1 MKEETQGNP
10 ADPASLTANQPAD
23 PLPAADP
30 SPAPDPAVPSANSET
45 ITTADPINDWA
56 SAERARREGRFEAAL
71 TFFSRP
77 FRPEMKAAS
86 GWRVLFCL
94 RRLGRLAEAR
104 ERGEKLAVECPEV
117 PMIKSELAWLEYVQ
131 EIKPARAAKDWARM
145 QAAAWRMGSRGAGP
159 EATRAALFAG
169 LEAAKAQKD
178 WEGVIRFC
186 QLVRPADLD
195 GNPRLINGR
204 KIPSERESWYY
215 ALLKALLAAHRFA
228 ECRTWA
234 AQAAQ
239 EFPRRLDFARW
250 RALAAIEAGDPATG
264 RAELEALTT
273 QPRCPW
279 YVEADLARLLHEEN
293 ETDAAWDRAIRAMR
307 SQGETKAK
315 VNLIGLLAVLAEQ
328 RQNAEAARDHLVL
341 AVVIRQREDWGLPAA
356 LTALIHRYPLPD
368 PLPAFP
374 AALQA
379 CRRWWGEAPGAAA
392 PAAATNPAGPE
403 TVLAQDCQGT
413 LILRDPTAPFG
424 FIRSPSFE
432 GNVFVLTRDLPAD
445 CRQHGAILIFT
456 AVRSFDRKKNREGV
470 RATRIRPVGAA
481 PATQIG

>member
-1 MKEETQGNP
+1 MNGE
-10 ADPASLTANQPAD
+10 
-23 PLPAADP
+23 
-30 SPAPDPAVPSANSET
+30 AVH
-45 ITTADPINDWA
+45 DWA
-56 SAERARREGRFEAAL
+56 SAERARREGRFEDAL
-71 TFFSRP
+71 AFFSRP
-77 FRPEMKAAS
+77 FRAEMKAAA

-94 RRLGRLAEAR
+94 RRLGRLDEAR
-104 ERGEKLAVECPEV
+104 ERGETLARDCPEV

-131 EIKPARAAKDWARM
+131 EIKPARAARDWARM

-159 EATRAALFAG
+159 EATRTALFAG

-204 KIPSERESWYY
+204 KIPSARESWYY
-215 ALLKALLAAHRFA
+215 ALLKALLAARRFA

-234 AQAAQ
+234 GQAAQ

-250 RALAAIEAGDPATG
+250 AALAAIEGGDPATG
-264 RAELEALTT
+264 RAELETLSTH
-273 QPRCPW
+273 PRCPW
-279 YVEADLARLLHEEN
+279 YVEADLARLLAEAN
-293 ETDAAWDRAIRAMR
+293 ETGAAWERATRAMTA
-307 SQGETKAK
+307 QGETKAK
-315 VNLIGLLAVLAEQ
+315 VNLVGLLALLAER

-341 AVVIRQREDWGLPAA
+341 AVMIRQREDWGLPAPLA
-356 LTALIHRYPLPD
+356 ALIHRHPLPD

-379 CRRWWGEAPGAAA
+379 CRRWWGESPAPVAAA
-392 PAAATNPAGPE
+392 PHAAGSE

-445 CRQHGAILIFT
+445 CRHHGAALTFT

-470 RATRIRPVGAA
+470 RATHIRLGGPA
-481 PATQIG
+481 PAAQVG